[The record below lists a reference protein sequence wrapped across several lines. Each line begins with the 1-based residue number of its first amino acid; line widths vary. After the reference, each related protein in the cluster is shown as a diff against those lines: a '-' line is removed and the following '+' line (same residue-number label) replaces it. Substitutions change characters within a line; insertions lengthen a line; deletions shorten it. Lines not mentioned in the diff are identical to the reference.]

1 MSRARR
7 WQDPRRTPVSGK
19 LSRSF
24 AAHLS
29 ASTMASQLFKVLFFF
44 IIIIIITHL
53 SVVSCAWIATPLLEP
68 IGSEVVE
75 SISVSS
81 EVLFGVL
88 REQGRGSSIY
98 CQLPTGCYD
107 GTWFESRQD
116 FDLDQIDTSY
126 EVIWAV
132 GSDNQLRRQTI
143 QSTTIL
149 SPEAN
154 SLWQAVGLRHKGQ
167 CTFST
172 RGDYC
177 MSEVSVSNHG
187 TEYYAWAVSTMN
199 EAFMCQQQG
208 RACNGEDWISVDD
221 ETRLVHIEV
230 GDEEVWG
237 VNATNHI
244 LKRPVN
250 GSGEWRSVPGEMRY
264 ISASGYR
271 YVWGIAPNDRLYNCE
286 MPCDNG
292 EWQYIGVNY
301 RLVDA
306 TRNYV
311 IGYTIDNALYEIVF
325 STAMKGT

>member
-1 MSRARR
+1 
-7 WQDPRRTPVSGK
+7 
-19 LSRSF
+19 
-24 AAHLS
+24 
-29 ASTMASQLFKVLFFF
+29 MASQLFKLSFSL
-44 IIIIIITHL
+44 INIITHL

-75 SISVSS
+75 SISMSS
-81 EVLFGVL
+81 EVLFGVV
-88 REQGRGSSIY
+88 REQGRGSIIY

-107 GTWFESRQD
+107 RSGRVPFDSLTQD
-116 FDLDQIDTSY
+116 FDLDQIDTGF

-132 GSDNQLRRQTI
+132 GSDNQLRRRTI

-149 SPEAN
+149 SF
-154 SLWQAVGLRHKGQ
+154 WQAVGLGHNGQ

-172 RGDYC
+172 QGDFC

-187 TEYYAWAVSTMN
+187 TDYYAWAVSTMN

-208 RACNGEDWISVDD
+208 RDCNGEDWISVDN
-221 ETRLVHIEV
+221 ETRLIHIEV

-271 YVWGIAPNDRLYNCE
+271 YLWGIAPNDRLYNCE

-292 EWQYIGVNY
+292 EWQYIGENY

-311 IGYTIDNALYEIVF
+311 IGYTNNNVLYEIVF
-325 STAMKGT
+325 STAMKGTYQI